1 MALDHGKF
9 ITALY
14 LAQVAADNYDCLR
27 EDWRLHW
34 NDILNIGSGIYAPYS
49 SDVYIKAT
57 AMSQLILGLRNDK
70 EETCSPLDLDIAPR
84 VDWNKL
90 FNRNGFS
97 KLHKIVYGMTGQS
110 LDAEIEARPEDLDR
124 QDNIG
129 LTALWYACW
138 LGNSNHVSILI
149 HYGADVNN
157 ASIPPIC
164 AAVTRGSYNLV
175 EQLLNAGTSI
185 TDSWTE
191 SLYRT
196 LMFRRSRPGENVEEI
211 LAIDKVLFG
220 RFIDTNFINPLGLAT
235 PLIALTWQ
243 RSSCSLS
250 RMRQLLELGAD
261 TDLCD
266 EYGVSPLH
274 HAIFI
279 GNVEGCKILGRAGA
293 NACVQHEVCG
303 TILHM
308 AIRRATHPDIIQ
320 AVSELDLSGIEL
332 GAKDRSGR
340 TAFELLKFRAG
351 GPQNGQGIHRNLLYH
366 FLTDMVFLR
375 FGDRFKKL
383 YDKVCRGEDI
393 YTELKILSLFQ
404 TLLQQ
409 VQEAQRVPIEDRYP
423 LLSLT
428 SESLTV
434 DYNEDKPLEPA
445 TPIMPGA
452 WPEE

>member
-1 MALDHGKF
+1 M
-9 ITALY
+9 
-14 LAQVAADNYDCLR
+14 
-27 EDWRLHW
+27 
-34 NDILNIGSGIYAPYS
+34 NIGWEFYAPYT
-49 SDVYIKAT
+49 SDASIKAT
-57 AMSQLILGLRNDK
+57 AISQLILGLRNGK
-70 EETCSPLDLDIAPR
+70 EETCSPLDFDIAPR

-110 LDAEIEARPEDLDR
+110 LDAEIEARPADLDR

-138 LGNSNHVSILI
+138 LGNSNHVRILI
-149 HYGADVNN
+149 HHGADVNN

-175 EQLLNAGTSI
+175 EQLLNAGASI
-185 TDSWTE
+185 TDRWTE

-196 LMFRRSRPGENVEEI
+196 LMFRRSRPGENVEEV
-211 LAIDKVLFG
+211 LAIDKALFG
-220 RFIDTNFINPLGLAT
+220 RFMDINISSLSGLAT
-235 PLIALTWQ
+235 PLIALIWQ

-261 TDLCD
+261 TDLCG
-266 EYGVSPLH
+266 EFGVSPLN

-293 NACVQHEVCG
+293 NACVQHELCG

-351 GPQNGQGIHRNLLYH
+351 GPQNGRGIHRNPLCQ
-366 FLTDMVFLR
+366 FLIDMLFVR
-375 FGDRFKKL
+375 FEDRLKKV
-383 YDKVCRGEDI
+383 YDEVCRGEDI
-393 YTELKILSLFQ
+393 YTELKILSLSQ

-445 TPIMPGA
+445 TSIMPGA